1 MADIVI
7 NPLSGKGDKKVSISS
22 SVNEGIDKSEEYA
35 ISTLDGKH
43 SKKITVNQVGKREVF
58 MVKNEETGENEEFLL
73 SNGDTFNVLKE
84 EFSNE

>member
-22 SVNEGIDKSEEYA
+22 SVNEGIDTSEEYA
-35 ISTLDGKH
+35 ISTLDGKC
-43 SKKITVNQVGKREVF
+43 SKKITVNQAGKREVF

-73 SNGDTFNVLKE
+73 SDGSTFNVLKE

>member
-1 MADIVI
+1 MADIII

-35 ISTLDGKH
+35 ISTLDGKN